1 MDQPLEAV
9 LLGKLRVTPEG
20 EAAEAVEQLTY
31 IPGSAT
37 GCPNNLLV
45 LGGQMLEMPPALTI
59 LPLEC
64 LSGNGGQQASSA
76 RVFVSLTCTTSS
88 WMLCPLVCVSDAEEA
103 VLSCNSLTNHVLHS
117 VVSTCN
123 QYLAE
128 KTHPTCHIS
137 LIFAHQSMHQGYS
150 CLHHTEE
157 TANPRSTSSR

>member
-64 LSGNGGQQASSA
+64 LSGNGGQQASNA
-76 RVFVSLTCTTSS
+76 RVSMLLTCTTSS
-88 WMLCPLVCVSDAEEA
+88 
-103 VLSCNSLTNHVLHS
+103 LTS
-117 VVSTCN
+117 
-123 QYLAE
+123 A
-128 KTHPTCHIS
+128 
-137 LIFAHQSMHQGYS
+137 
-150 CLHHTEE
+150 CLHLRCPARALPCILMKNHGCVC
-157 TANPRSTSSR
+157 RSAV

>member
-1 MDQPLEAV
+1 MSNERTTFDCLLNGKQHVLFAGSPMDQPLEAV

-64 LSGNGGQQASSA
+64 LSGSGGQQASNA
-76 RVFVSLTCTTSS
+76 RVSILLTCTTSS
-88 WMLCPLVCVSDAEEA
+88 WTLHPLVCISGAQ
-103 VLSCNSLTNHVLHS
+103 HVL
-117 VVSTCN
+117 
-123 QYLAE
+123 
-128 KTHPTCHIS
+128 CH
-137 LIFAHQSMHQGYS
+137 A
-150 CLHHTEE
+150 T
-157 TANPRSTSSR
+157 R

>member
-64 LSGNGGQQASSA
+64 LSGSGGQQASNAS
-76 RVFVSLTCTTSS
+76 VSILLICTTSAFQVHS
-88 WMLCPLVCVSDAEEA
+88 TFSVMQLDEEPYLCVTFSCAILQRI
-103 VLSCNSLTNHVLHS
+103 LS
-117 VVSTCN
+117 
-123 QYLAE
+123 
-128 KTHPTCHIS
+128 
-137 LIFAHQSMHQGYS
+137 
-150 CLHHTEE
+150 
-157 TANPRSTSSR
+157 

>member
-9 LLGKLRVTPEG
+9 LLGKLRVQPEG

-64 LSGNGGQQASSA
+64 LSGNGGQQVSNA
-76 RVFVSLTCTTSS
+76 RVSMLLTCTASPLICLFACELHSTCSVVQLDKEPCLCAAFSCVISQTILSCQTSS
-88 WMLCPLVCVSDAEEA
+88 HPSHTSYLSASIDAPGMF
-103 VLSCNSLTNHVLHS
+103 LSASHRGTSHTHS
-117 VVSTCN
+117 
-123 QYLAE
+123 A
-128 KTHPTCHIS
+128 
-137 LIFAHQSMHQGYS
+137 
-150 CLHHTEE
+150 
-157 TANPRSTSSR
+157 SSR